1 MPNMSYC
8 RFSNTLEDLEDC
20 YEALNKGNITLKK
33 EARAAKALIELCGK
47 IAEYTDEEVDDMYK
61 MNAEDDY

>member
-8 RFSNTLEDLEDC
+8 RFSNTVEDLEDC
-20 YEALNKGNITLKK
+20 LNALYRGDVCLKN
-33 EARAAKALIELCGK
+33 EARAAKRLIGLCRT
-47 IAEYTDEEVDDMYK
+47 IAQYTDEEVDEMYE